1 MMHFLFIGSSVGL
14 DFNPFLLV
22 HYTTTLIKQWHV
34 CYVAKSPGHRDISPT
49 DIRISFLW
57 VLSYGF
63 FIYFIAVSKGI
74 SWVDVYTK
82 LCLINRCHHYSKY
95 TSRNILINHCY
106 WGISGFGWPIW
117 WGTPTSH
124 DATCV
129 NEGVVGHLDFHEGL
143 ARQFINTILRLIV
156 KRRYK
161 YAPFVIQVVGYGKQI
176 TASATVLWQV
186 WKFGAVSE

>member
-1 MMHFLFIGSSVGL
+1 MLQWQITQEQIAVYHWNK
-14 DFNPFLLV
+14 D
-22 HYTTTLIKQWHV
+22 LI
-34 CYVAKSPGHRDISPT
+34 CAGTNLCI
-49 DIRISFLW
+49 
-57 VLSYGF
+57 

-74 SWVDVYTK
+74 YWVDVYKK
-82 LCLINRCHHYSKY
+82 LCLIHRCHHYSKY
-95 TSRNILINHCY
+95 TSRNILINHCH
-106 WGISGFGWPIW
+106 WGISGLGWPIW

-129 NEGVVGHLDFHEGL
+129 DEGVVEHLDCNEGL

-161 YAPFVIQVVGYGKQI
+161 YALFVIQVVGYGKRI